1 MRRVAIIT
9 LTAILAAGC
18 GSTKHAVTTT
28 TTATT
33 TVKQAPEGLHVGVV
47 GPLALDVPGVVVDRG
62 TLTHVSGDAL
72 VLVDASVADVPT
84 VASAADANPSSH
96 FAIVGASTKGF
107 HRPNLVGLVLRETQA
122 ARLAGVIAGFVA
134 SETGGTSARVAWV
147 GPQQK
152 ALAAAY
158 ASGVHESL
166 PTAAVLYAW
175 SRRIPARCKEAALG
189 AIDRGA
195 VVVTANNG
203 LCAEASAVASHQQN
217 HVALSVTDFELPGIP
232 AAIVARDAV
241 AGVFHGGEDLVF
253 GATSGAIGVRR
264 LDPRISV
271 ATALRARAAAQELA
285 SGLPPSG

>member
-1 MRRVAIIT
+1 MRRAAIIT

-18 GSTKHAVTTT
+18 GGTKHAVTTT

-33 TVKQAPEGLHVGVV
+33 TAKQAPEGLHVGIV
-47 GPLALDVPGVVVDRG
+47 GPLTLAVSGVVADHG
-62 TLTHVSGDAL
+62 TLAHVSGDPL
-72 VLVDASVADVPT
+72 VLVDASVAAVAT
-84 VASAADANPSSH
+84 VAAAADAHPSSH

-134 SETGGTSARVAWV
+134 NEQGGANARVAWA
-147 GPQQK
+147 GPQEK
-152 ALAAAY
+152 TLATAY
-158 ASGVHESL
+158 ANGVHESL
-166 PTAAVLYAW
+166 PAAAVLYAW
-175 SRRIPARCKEAALG
+175 SKRIPARCKEAALA

-195 VVVTANNG
+195 VVVTAHKG

-241 AGVFHGGEDLVF
+241 AGVYHGGEDLVF

>member
-9 LTAILAAGC
+9 LTAIVAAGC
-18 GSTKHAVTTT
+18 GSARHAVTTT

-33 TVKQAPEGLHVGVV
+33 TVKQAEGLHVGVV
-47 GPLALDVPGVVVDRG
+47 GPLALDVSGVVADHG
-62 TLTHVSGDAL
+62 TLKHVSGDAL
-72 VLVDASVADVPT
+72 VLVDASVDDVAT
-84 VASAADANPSSH
+84 VAAAADANPSSH

-147 GPQQK
+147 GPQEK
-152 ALAAAY
+152 ALAASY
-158 ASGVHESL
+158 AAGVHESL
-166 PTAAVLYAW
+166 PAAAVLYAW
-175 SRRIPARCKEAALG
+175 SKRIPARCKEAALA

-195 VVVTANNG
+195 VVVTAHKG

-241 AGVFHGGEDLVF
+241 AGVYHGSEDLVF